1 MNPYRTERQC
11 TVGSAIGIALVILAI
26 VAGVAAI
33 FVFPQILES
42 IVWILIVIAAV
53 IMVIGLGLA
62 LISGLMVLP
71 MYAKKGVEYQ
81 TDMSYSIDDVNGV
94 DGKMEKE

>member
-1 MNPYRTERQC
+1 MNPYRTERQS

-33 FVFPQILES
+33 FVLPQILES

>member
-1 MNPYRTERQC
+1 MNPYRTERQS

>member
-1 MNPYRTERQC
+1 MNPYRTERQS

-71 MYAKKGVEYQ
+71 MYAMKGVEYQ

>member
-1 MNPYRTERQC
+1 MNPYRTERQS
-11 TVGSAIGIALVILAI
+11 TVGSAIGIALVIIAI